1 MGMGGKRKAWFLL
14 AGFCC
19 AIFAQLVAETCFATE
34 ISAASSVRFNIV
46 CARCHEAECSGRLS
60 FDLGRKAA
68 ESHIERYAGKVDPL
82 TRQELYALLEH
93 MKRECRYY
101 PFDIAVPANR
111 RWEAGM
117 LQKFHDEAERA
128 YFIPLGRL
136 SAGSYRADL
145 RFDRET
151 GASAEF
157 VSARFEVADFPGVR
171 STGEAA
177 SIVFRVNSE
186 EEYYFRLLVTR
197 PASLLHLEVVPLR

>member
-1 MGMGGKRKAWFLL
+1 MGDKRKARVLL
-14 AGFCC
+14 VWFCC

-46 CARCHEAECSGRLS
+46 CARCHEGECSGRLS

-68 ESHIERYAGKVDPL
+68 ESHIERYAGKVSPL
-82 TRQELYALLEH
+82 VRQELYVLLEY

-101 PFDIAVPANR
+101 PFDIAVPENR
-111 RWEAGM
+111 RWEAGL
-117 LQKFHDEAERA
+117 LQKFHDEAESA

-136 SAGSYRADL
+136 AAGSFRADL

-151 GASAEF
+151 GASAEL
-157 VSARFEVADFPGVR
+157 VCGRFEITDFPGVNATR
-171 STGEAA
+171 EAA
-177 SIVFRVNSE
+177 SIAFRVNSE
-186 EEYYFRLLVTR
+186 GECYIRLRVTR

>member
-1 MGMGGKRKAWFLL
+1 MGRKRKARVLLTWF
-14 AGFCC
+14 CW
-19 AIFAQLVAETCFATE
+19 AIFAQLVAETCFATG
-34 ISAASSVRFNIV
+34 ISAASSVRFNIA
-46 CARCHEAECSGRLS
+46 CARCHEGECSGRLS

-68 ESHIERYAGKVDPL
+68 EFHIERYAGKVSPL
-82 TRQELYALLEH
+82 TRQELYALLEY

-101 PFDIAVPANR
+101 PLDIVVPANR

-117 LQKFHDEAERA
+117 LQKLHDEAESA

-151 GASAEF
+151 GASAEL
-157 VSARFEVADFPGVR
+157 VSARFEIADFPGVKT
-171 STGEAA
+171 TGEAA

-186 EEYYFRLLVTR
+186 GECYIRLLVTR

>member
-1 MGMGGKRKAWFLL
+1 MGRKRKARVLL
-14 AGFCC
+14 AWFCC

-46 CARCHEAECSGRLS
+46 CARCHEGECSGRLS

-68 ESHIERYAGKVDPL
+68 ESHIERYAGKVSPL
-82 TRQELYALLEH
+82 TRQEFYALLEY

-101 PFDIAVPANR
+101 PLDIAVPANR

-117 LQKFHDEAERA
+117 LQKLHDDAESA

-151 GASAEF
+151 GASAELI
-157 VSARFEVADFPGVR
+157 SARFEIADFPGVKT
-171 STGEAA
+171 TGEAA

-186 EEYYFRLLVTR
+186 GEYHIRLLVTR